1 MDAKEDLFN
10 LLEANEDRYNALR
23 RAIVEG
29 RINGLWPSLSLF
41 SKCGCIKAHLMV
53 TPMQYPGTPIEQF
66 VLNIRPGE
74 TPATSP
80 ALKTILSWLDEWVNS
95 RGCEF

>member
-10 LLEANEDRYNALR
+10 LLEANEDRYNSLR
-23 RAIVEG
+23 RAVIEG
-29 RINGLWPSLSLF
+29 RINGLLPSF
-41 SKCGCIKAHLMV
+41 SMFTKCGCIKAHMMV
-53 TPMQYPGTPIEQF
+53 TPQYPWTPIEQF

-80 ALKTILSWLDEWVNS
+80 VLKTILSWLDEWVSS